1 MPRKPRIEYSG
12 AFYHVITR
20 GNQKQRIFKD
30 ILDYEKYLQI
40 AASYKQRQHFRLYAY
55 VLMSNHLPVL
65 AKEYGY
71 RGIEIADY
79 LKKDPTAVT
88 QYARKRDEVL
98 PYIAAVEKVIGAK
111 AK

>member
-1 MPRKPRIEYSG
+1 
-12 AFYHVITR
+12 
-20 GNQKQRIFKD
+20 
-30 ILDYEKYLQI
+30 
-40 AASYKQRQHFRLYAY
+40 
-55 VLMSNHLPVL
+55 MSNHLPVL

-98 PYIAAVEKVIGAK
+98 PYIAAVEKVIGTK